1 MTRLA
6 YLLNLDYILTIIRLL
21 HCMRELKNILYEQV
35 SRIGKA
41 LASPKRLELIELLC
55 QSEKTVEMLSQQAD
69 ISVKLASAHLKELR
83 TARLVD
89 TRKEGKYVFYR
100 LAEQGV
106 ADLWVNLRGLA
117 EERLVDLQM
126 GLNSLVTHGNDLRG
140 VDRSSILK
148 QARSGE
154 VVVIDVRPE
163 DEFAAGHLPYA
174 RSMPLPEIK
183 KRLNELPKNR
193 PVVAYCRGPF
203 CMMAKDA
210 VALLEKRGYQAFRL
224 DDGVAEWR
232 ARGLP
237 VEQSLP

>member
-1 MTRLA
+1 MTALTYSSNPNYILIIFR
-6 YLLNLDYILTIIRLL
+6 LLNY
-21 HCMRELKNILYEQV
+21 MRELKNLLYEQV

-117 EERLVDLQM
+117 EARLVDLQM
-126 GLNSLVTHGNDLRG
+126 GLKSMVTHGHDLRG
-140 VDRSSILK
+140 VDRKSILK

-154 VVVIDVRPE
+154 VVVIDVRPG

-174 RSMPLPEIK
+174 RSLPLIEL
-183 KRLNELPKNR
+183 KRRLDELPRNM
-193 PVVAYCRGPF
+193 PVVVYCRGPF

-210 VALLEKRGYQAFRL
+210 AALLQKRGYQAFTL

-237 VEQSLP
+237 IEQ

>member
-1 MTRLA
+1 
-6 YLLNLDYILTIIRLL
+6 
-21 HCMRELKNILYEQV
+21 MRELKNLLYEQV

-55 QSEKTVEMLSQQAD
+55 QGEKTVEMLSRQAD

-83 TARLVD
+83 GARLVE

-100 LAEQGV
+100 LADQGV
-106 ADLWVNLRGLA
+106 ADLWVSLRGLA

-126 GLNSLVTHGNDLRG
+126 GLESLVTHGNDLRG
-140 VDRSSILK
+140 VDRESILK
-148 QARSGE
+148 RAKSGE
-154 VVVIDVRPE
+154 ILIIDVRPE
-163 DEFAAGHLPYA
+163 DEFAAGHLPFA
-174 RSMPLPEIK
+174 RSLPLAEL
-183 KRLNELPKNR
+183 KRRLDKLPKNK

-224 DDGVAEWR
+224 DDGIAEWR

-237 VEQSLP
+237 VEQ